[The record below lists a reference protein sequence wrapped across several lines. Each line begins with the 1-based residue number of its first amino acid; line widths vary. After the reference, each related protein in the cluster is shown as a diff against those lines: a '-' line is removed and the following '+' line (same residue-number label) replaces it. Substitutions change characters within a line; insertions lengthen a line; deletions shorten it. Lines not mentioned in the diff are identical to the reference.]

1 MRRTTTLT
9 AAGLLGLA
17 LLAPTTAAQAV
28 GETCRG
34 EAATLVG
41 TGPSLTGTEGRDVI
55 VTGRAGV
62 VDALGGDDLVC
73 VTEVAGSN
81 VLVVDAGAGDDVV
94 DTSAV
99 IGGNYVTATLGPGAD
114 TFVGGAAGDTV
125 YAGAR
130 TDPQADTER
139 DVIDTGEGSDSAIT
153 GSAGAVDHDVVRL
166 GGGEDR
172 LSLRT
177 SDVAPDAVLD
187 GGADVDTFLLVAGD
201 GDLAVDMTLGTF
213 ASAQG
218 TASFTSFEV
227 ADLTVGAG
235 RVTYRGTPV
244 NDSVTVHPT
253 GAAPVLDIA
262 TAAGQD
268 EIVVEPAS
276 IAAGSRFDGGIG
288 RNLLVAANR
297 AGSMAIDLEQGTFAV
312 DGRPSTVTGIQDATL
327 MAPEVS
333 MVGDSRGN
341 HLFFSG
347 CAGTLV
353 GNAGRDQLANV
364 YDGRFESYVYDCRA
378 RVHADGGPAADFLR
392 GGQAG
397 DRLRGGTGNDTIDGR
412 GGDDRIRGDAGRD
425 ALDGGEGRD
434 DIRGGTEGDR
444 LRGRDAAD
452 ILLGGRGRDTAQG
465 SSGRDRCV
473 AERESSCER

>member
-17 LLAPTTAAQAV
+17 LLAPTTAAQGA

-41 TGPSLTGTEGRDVI
+41 TGFSLTGTEGRDVI

-73 VTEVAGSN
+73 VSAGPTNSN
-81 VLVVDAGAGDDVV
+81 GAVVDAGAGDDVV
-94 DTSAV
+94 DTSAAS
-99 IGGNYVTATLGPGAD
+99 GGYYISATLGPGAD

-125 YAGAR
+125 FAGAKA
-130 TDPQADTER
+130 DPQVDTER
-139 DVIDTGEGSDSAIT
+139 DVIDTGEGRDTAIT
-153 GSAGAVDHDVVRL
+153 GSTGAVDHDVVRL
-166 GGGEDR
+166 GGGED
-172 LSLRT
+172 SLHLR
-177 SDVAPDAVLD
+177 SVAVGPDAVLD
-187 GGADVDTFLLVAGD
+187 GGTEVDTFLLVAGD
-201 GDLAVDMTLGTF
+201 GDLAVDMALGTF
-213 ASAQG
+213 ATGSG
-218 TASFTSFEV
+218 TAAFSSFETV
-227 ADLTVGAG
+227 DLTVGAG

-244 NDSVTVHPT
+244 NDSVTVHPA
-253 GAAPVLDIA
+253 GAAPVLDID

-276 IAAGSRFDGGIG
+276 IAAGSRFDGGLG

-297 AGSMAIDLEQGTFAV
+297 AGSMAIDLEQGTFAM

-364 YDGRFESYVYDCRA
+364 YDGRFETYIYDCRA
-378 RVHADGGPAADFLR
+378 RVHANGGPAADFLR

-397 DRLRGGTGNDTIDGR
+397 DRLVGGRGNDTIEGR
-412 GGDDRIRGDAGRD
+412 GGPDRMRGNDGRD
-425 ALDGGEGRD
+425 TLVGGEGRD
-434 DIRGGTEGDR
+434 T
-444 LRGRDAAD
+444 AD
-452 ILLGGRGRDTAQG
+452 GSQG
-465 SSGRDRCV
+465 SDRCV
-473 AERESSCER
+473 AERERRCER